1 MFVWDLSPWPLRQL
15 SHLVPGHGVRVRYLL
30 GTNVNTPFNFSSTYA
45 RIPAR
50 WRCPS
55 TRSRSYTRDRAQ
67 KWAPSSCV
75 HTTFVSSG
83 QSTALF
89 SLLNSCFK
97 MAPDRAKWTQ
107 SVNTTPFCA
116 CTLALVP
123 EHQVYMWTAPEIQVK
138 GNQRFF
144 SSSRLRFSFLPLRL
158 APSLSGWVNV

>member
-1 MFVWDLSPWPLRQL
+1 M
-15 SHLVPGHGVRVRYLL
+15 VPEY
-30 GTNVNTPFNFSSTYA
+30 GTRWALMWTHPSIFSSTHA

-55 TRSRSYTRDRAQ
+55 TRSRPCTRDRAQ
-67 KWAPSSCV
+67 KWAPSPCV
-75 HTTFVSSG
+75 HTTFVSFR
-83 QSTALF
+83 QFTALF

-97 MAPDRAKWTQ
+97 MASDRTKWSNYVHSHMSGIQ
-107 SVNTTPFCA
+107 SVSTTPFCA

-144 SSSRLRFSFLPLRL
+144 SSSRLRFSFLSLRL
-158 APSLSGWVNV
+158 APSFSRWVNV

>member
-1 MFVWDLSPWPLRQL
+1 MVSEYDTCWALMWTHPSI
-15 SHLVPGHGVRVRYLL
+15 
-30 GTNVNTPFNFSSTYA
+30 FSSTYA

-50 WRCPS
+50 WRCSS